1 MPHSPIPLSRALTL
15 AAALLGS
22 TAVQAATTIIH
33 AGTLLEVP
41 GQQPQA
47 EQTLVLVDD
56 KVSQVLDGYRDPAE
70 IAEDARV
77 IDLKDGFV
85 MPGLMDMHVH
95 LQGELGPQNDSE
107 DLKYSS
113 QLVQMQSLMYAL
125 RTLDAGFTTLRDAGS
140 SEQEMYAVRDA
151 INRGWIDGPRIIAAG
166 GVGITGG
173 HNDISGM
180 KPELMEF
187 YTDSTICDGP
197 YDCRRATRDAIK
209 YGADLIKITSTGG
222 VLTDRATGTGQQM
235 EMDELKEVVNAAR
248 RMGRKVISH
257 AHQEEGII
265 AALEAGV
272 DSIEHGTYV
281 GPESIKL
288 FKSTGAYLVPTLLAG
303 HTVKIMATESD
314 FMSPAIREKAIR
326 VGNDM
331 QANFARAHRA
341 GVKVAFGTD
350 TGVSRHGDNAMEA
363 VLMHEA
369 GMTPMQILVSATV
382 NAADLIDMSDSV
394 GTLEPGKQADIIALQ
409 NSPLDNIESL
419 LDVGFVMKGGKVF
432 KQHIAL

>member
-1 MPHSPIPLSRALTL
+1 MAPLHKPVGKALALTT
-15 AAALLGS
+15 ALLASLG
-22 TAVQAATTIIH
+22 AHAATTIIH
-33 AGTLLEVP
+33 AGTLLAVP
-41 GQQPQA
+41 GQQPQSA
-47 EQTLVLVDD
+47 KTLVLVDD
-56 KVSQVLDGYRDPAE
+56 KVTQVLDGYRNPVDFAD
-70 IAEDARV
+70 DAQF
-77 IDLKDGFV
+77 IDLKDAFV

-113 QLVQMQSLMYAL
+113 QLVQMQSLMFAQ
-125 RTLDAGFTTLRDAGS
+125 RTLQAGFTTLRDAGS
-140 SEQEMYAVRDA
+140 REQEMYAVRDA
-151 INRGWIDGPRIIAAG
+151 INRGWVDGPRIIAAG
-166 GVGITGG
+166 GVGVTGG
-173 HNDISGM
+173 HNDVSGM
-180 KPELMEF
+180 KPELMAM
-187 YTDSTICDGP
+187 YTDKTICDGP

-209 YGADLIKITSTGG
+209 YGADLVKITSTGG

-235 EMDELKEVVNAAR
+235 EMDELKEVVGAAR

-265 AALEAGV
+265 AALQAGV

-314 FMSPAIREKAIR
+314 FMSPAIREKAIA
-326 VGNDM
+326 VGTDM
-331 QANFARAHRA
+331 QANFAKAHKA
-341 GVKVAFGTD
+341 GVTVAFGTD

-363 VLMHEA
+363 VLMHQA
-369 GMTPMQILVSATV
+369 GMTPMEILVTATV
-382 NAADLIDMSDSV
+382 NAADLIDMSASL
-394 GTLEPGKQADIIALQ
+394 GTLEPGKQADIIALE

-432 KQHIAL
+432 KQQL